1 MAIISVIIP
10 AYNAEK
16 TIIDTVNSVLKQTFL
31 DWELIVIND
40 GSTDKTLE
48 LLLAVNDARL
58 KVYSYPNGGLSIA
71 RNRGINLAKGEYISF
86 LDADDLWTP
95 DKLELQLAVLKNQP
109 EAGLAYSWIYSM
121 DEKGESFLPGHS
133 VYFEGNVYAPLLLNN
148 FIVNGSNCLVS
159 RQALESVGEFDS
171 SMDGT
176 ADWDYWLRLAA
187 SCQFVLVPKFQIFYR
202 ASSSA
207 MSTNVEYMEK
217 CILKTTEKAFQA
229 APLEMQSLKIQ
240 SLANSYRYLAYKY
253 WTLKKGQDKLQKTT
267 EKLWKA
273 ICLYPAI
280 LKDKR
285 VRNLLIKLVVLCM
298 LTPKIGYILISLF
311 EKPRQKLL
319 FKVE

>member
-40 GSTDKTLE
+40 GSTDRTLK
-48 LLLAVNDARL
+48 LLLGVNDARL
-58 KVYSYPNGGLSIA
+58 KVYSYPNGGLSLA

-95 DKLELQLAVLKNQP
+95 DKLELQLAALKNHP

-121 DEKGESFLPGHS
+121 DEKGESFFPGHS
-133 VYFEGNVYAPLLLNN
+133 VYLSGNVYAQLLVNN
-148 FIVNGSNCLVS
+148 FIVNGSNCLVL
-159 RQALESVGEFDS
+159 RQAIESVGEFDP

-187 SCQFVLVPKFQIFYR
+187 GWQFVLVPKFQIFYR

-207 MSTNVEYMEK
+207 MSTNVEYMEQ
-217 CILKTTEKAFQA
+217 CILKTIEKAFQA

-240 SLANSYRYLAYKY
+240 SLPNSYRYLAYKY
-253 WTLKKGQDKLQKTT
+253 WTLTKGQDKLQKTA

-273 ICLYPAI
+273 IRLYPAI
-280 LKDKR
+280 LKEKR
-285 VRNLLIKLVVLCM
+285 VRNLFLKVGLIYM
-298 LTPKIGYILISLF
+298 LTPKIGYSLISF
-311 EKPRQKLL
+311 IQESRQKFL
-319 FKVE
+319 FKIQ